1 MSLLYGHI
9 VMTNPANSR
18 VPPGNFKNKPMGT
31 IGIIHLVAL
40 IIVCILVKKAVEV
53 PKNIEKDEFN

>member
-9 VMTNPANSR
+9 VMIKPANSR
-18 VPPGNFKNKPMGT
+18 VYPGNFRTKQMET
-31 IGIIHLVAL
+31 IGIIHIAAL

-53 PKNIEKDEFN
+53 PKNIEKDEFD